1 MERYEQR
8 EQIKA
13 NIDYDYLRRQCSYD
27 DVESLFELIVDVV
40 VCTASTIRIGTEVWP
55 AATGNRRI

>member
-13 NIDYDYLRRQCSYD
+13 NIDYDYLSRQCPYD
-27 DVESLFELIVDVV
+27 DVESLLEAKGYKDCVAYITGEECSVV
-40 VCTASTIRIGTEVWP
+40 VA
-55 AATGNRRI
+55 